1 MNPLTQKM
9 YALALKSP
17 GIEEVLKVNFQLSKK
32 NLLFLVC
39 LLNYGL
45 DAKLKDEDGFLQ
57 VMPAEA
63 REEMKKTVGDML
75 SKGGL
80 TDYYNE
86 LQEI

>member
-17 GIEEVLKVNFQLSKK
+17 GIEEVQKVNFQLTKK
-32 NLLFLVC
+32 NLLFFVS

-45 DAKLKDEDGFLQ
+45 DAKLKEEDGFLQ
-57 VMPAEA
+57 VMPVEA
-63 REEMKKTVGDML
+63 REEIKKTASEIL
-75 SKGGL
+75 SKGNL

-86 LQEI
+86 LQDI

>member
-17 GIEEVLKVNFQLSKK
+17 GIEEVQKVNFQLTKK
-32 NLLFLVC
+32 NLLYLARLINF
-39 LLNYGL
+39 GL
-45 DAKLKDEDGFLQ
+45 DAKLKEDDGFLQ

-63 REEMKKTVGDML
+63 KEDLRKTAADIL
-75 SKGGL
+75 SKANL
-80 TDYYNE
+80 TEFYNE